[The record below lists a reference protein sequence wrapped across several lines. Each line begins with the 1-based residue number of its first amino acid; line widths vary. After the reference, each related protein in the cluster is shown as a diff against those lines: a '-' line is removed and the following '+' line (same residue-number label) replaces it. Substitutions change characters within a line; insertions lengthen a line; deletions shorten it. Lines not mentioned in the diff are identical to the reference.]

1 MLLIFMLP
9 VIGILIA
16 ALLNWF
22 FPKAKFRGYDILPFF
37 LIAACHLIVVQ
48 EKRPEFLPYGF
59 FMFFILVIIIAV
71 SEAVKNKNI
80 SLGRT
85 IREIWDF
92 LTMNTIFWYVGL
104 LFMMI

>member
-9 VIGILIA
+9 VIGIVIA
-16 ALLNWF
+16 ALLNKL

-37 LIAACHLIVVQ
+37 FIAACHLIAVQ
-48 EKRPEFLPYGF
+48 EERPDFLPYGF
-59 FMFFILVIIIAV
+59 FMFFILVIIVAV
-71 SEAVKNKNI
+71 SEAIKNKNI

-85 IREIWDF
+85 MREIWDF

-104 LFMMI
+104 LFLMI

>member
-9 VIGILIA
+9 VIGIVIA
-16 ALLNWF
+16 ALLNKL

-37 LIAACHLIVVQ
+37 LITACHLIVVQ
-48 EKRPEFLPYGF
+48 EERPDFLPYGF
-59 FMFFILVIIIAV
+59 FMFFILVIIVAV
-71 SEAVKNKNI
+71 SEAIKNKNI

-85 IREIWDF
+85 MREIWDF

-104 LFMMI
+104 LFLMI

>member
-9 VIGILIA
+9 VIGIVIA
-16 ALLNWF
+16 ALLNKL

-48 EKRPEFLPYGF
+48 EERPDFLPYG
-59 FMFFILVIIIAV
+59 FILVIIIAV
-71 SEAVKNKNI
+71 SEEIKNKNI

-85 IREIWDF
+85 MREIWDF

-104 LFMMI
+104 LFLMI